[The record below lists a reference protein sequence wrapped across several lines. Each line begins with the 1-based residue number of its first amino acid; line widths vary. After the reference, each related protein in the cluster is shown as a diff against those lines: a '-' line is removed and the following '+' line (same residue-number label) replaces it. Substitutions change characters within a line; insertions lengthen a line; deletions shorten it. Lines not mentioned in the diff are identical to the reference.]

1 MSKQIKVEEEM
12 CSRGYDSRQ
21 RKVQL
26 NIQKGKESE
35 NDYARSMIAAG
46 LGPYSKQ
53 YSSLLIGLGGV
64 HQGRRLLLL

>member
-12 CSRGYDSRQ
+12 CSRGYASRQ

-46 LGPYSKQ
+46 LGSYSKALQ
-53 YSSLLIGLGGV
+53 QLID
-64 HQGRRLLLL
+64 